1 MDLMRQVFQVDVL
14 ERYAAKG
21 RGVIT
26 CMSAGNDVIV
36 LGTSKGWLIRHD
48 FGAGDSYDIDL
59 SAGRPG
65 EQSIHKVFVDPGGSH
80 CIATIVGSGGAETFY
95 THAKWSKPRVLSKLK
110 GLVVNAVAWNR
121 QQITEASTKEI
132 ILGTDTGQL
141 HEMAVDEKDKR
152 EKYIKLL
159 FELNELPE
167 AFMGLQMETA
177 SLSNGT
183 RYYVMAVTPTRLY
196 SFTGFGS
203 LDILEILFVFETLLL
218 SYLNILT
225 VFASYVDRAVHFM
238 ELPVMV
244 VFFISEL
251 HFFIKQR
258 RAVHFA
264 WLSGAGIY
272 HGGLNFGAQRSYVVK
287 SLLTLSFVNILGSS
301 PNGDENFV
309 ENKALLSYSKLS
321 EGAEAVKPG
330 SMAVSEYHF
339 LLLMGN
345 KVKVVNRISEQIIE
359 ELQFDQTSDSISRGI
374 IGLCSDATAGVFYA
388 YDQNSIFQVS
398 VNDEGRDMWKVYL
411 DMKEYAA
418 ALVNCRDPLQ
428 RDQVYLVQAEA
439 AFATKDFHRA
449 ASFYAKINYI
459 LSFEEIT
466 LKFISVSE
474 QDALR
479 TFLLRKLDNLA
490 KDDKCQIT
498 MISTWAT
505 ELYLDKINRLLLEDD
520 TALENRSS
528 EYQSIMREFRAFLSD
543 CKDVLDEATTM
554 KLLES
559 YGRVEELVFF
569 ASLKEQ
575 HEIVV
580 HHYIQQG
587 EAKKALQMLRKPAVP
602 IDLQVQI
609 KFRIWNI
616 EPLGLYPSLQC
627 TGCRFFLFCFLIVLK
642 SPVIYLH
649 LLPYQLADLSCLSET
664 IILEKTITDGLPTL
678 QYKFAPDLIML
689 DAYET
694 VESWMTTNNLNP
706 RKLIPAMMRYSSEP
720 HAKNETHEVIKY
732 LEFCVHRLHNEDPGV
747 HNLLLSLYAKQ
758 EDDSALLRFLQC
770 KFGKGRENGPE
781 FFYDPK
787 YALRLCLKE
796 KRMRACVHIYG
807 MMSMHEEAVALALQG
822 FNQFL
827 TAGDGRLGDGLRKA
841 SHRTLTESFLRFVW
855 GLGLSDF
862 NHTISNV
869 NLKTLDLVLCGSLF
883 IILLLVKAKAR
894 VDPEL
899 AMAEADKVEDD
910 EDLRKK
916 LWLMVAKHV
925 IEQEKGTKRE
935 NIRKAIAFLKE
946 TDGLLKIEDI
956 LPFFPDFAL
965 IDDFKEAICSSLD
978 DYNKQI
984 EQLKQEMNDATHGAD
999 NIRNDISALAQRYA
1013 VIDRDEDCGV
1023 CRRKILIAGRDYRMA
1038 RGYASVG
1045 PMAPFYVFPCGHAF
1059 HAQCL
1064 IAHVTQCTNETQVS
1078 VVDIVLSYKRLQ
1090 SGWNTVAS
1098 GGLHIS
1104 HTKDAEYILD
1114 LQKQL
1119 TLLGSEARKD
1129 ANGVTTE
1136 DSITSMTPTDKL
1148 RSQLDDAIASEC
1160 PFCGDLMIREISLP
1174 FIAPEE
1180 AHQFASWE
1188 IKPQNLGNHRSLSLP
1203 V

>member
-1 MDLMRQVFQVDVL
+1 MDQMRQVFSVDVL

-48 FGAGDSYDIDL
+48 FGAGESYDIDL
-59 SAGRPG
+59 SLGRPG

-80 CIATIVGSGGAETFY
+80 CIATILGSGGAETFY

-110 GLVVNAVAWNR
+110 GLTVNAVAWNR

-132 ILGTDTGQL
+132 ILGTDNGQL

-152 EKYIKLL
+152 EKYIKFL
-159 FELNELPE
+159 FELTELPE
-167 AFMGLQMETA
+167 AIMGLQMETA

-203 LDILEILFVFETLLL
+203 LD
-218 SYLNILT
+218 S
-225 VFASYVDRAVHFM
+225 VFASYLERAVHFM
-238 ELPVMV
+238 ELPGE
-244 VFFISEL
+244 IPNSEL

-272 HGGLNFGAQRSYVVK
+272 HGGLNFGSQ
-287 SLLTLSFVNILGSS
+287 NSS
-301 PNGDENFV
+301 PNGDQNFV
-309 ENKALLSYSKLS
+309 ENKALLNYAKLS
-321 EGAEAVKPG
+321 EDTEVVKPS
-330 SMAVSEYHF
+330 SMAVSEFHF
-339 LLLMGN
+339 LLLLGN

-359 ELQFDQTSDSISRGI
+359 ELQFDLTSESISKGI
-374 IGLCSDATAGVFYA
+374 IGLCSDATAGIFYA

-418 ALVNCRDPLQ
+418 ALANCREPLQ

-439 AFATKDFHRA
+439 AFSAKDFLRA

-528 EYQSIMREFRAFLSD
+528 EYQSIIKEFRAFLSD

-559 YGRVEELVFF
+559 YGRVEELVYF

-575 HEIVV
+575 YEIVV
-580 HHYIQQG
+580 NHYIQQG
-587 EAKKALQMLRKPAVP
+587 EAKNALEVLRKPAVP
-602 IDLQVQI
+602 ID
-609 KFRIWNI
+609 
-616 EPLGLYPSLQC
+616 
-627 TGCRFFLFCFLIVLK
+627 
-642 SPVIYLH
+642 
-649 LLPYQLADLSCLSET
+649 
-664 IILEKTITDGLPTL
+664 L

-796 KRMRACVHIYG
+796 KRMRACVHIYS
-807 MMSMHEEAVALALQG
+807 MMSMHEEAVALALQ
-822 FNQFL
+822 
-827 TAGDGRLGDGLRKA
+827 
-841 SHRTLTESFLRFVW
+841 
-855 GLGLSDF
+855 
-862 NHTISNV
+862 
-869 NLKTLDLVLCGSLF
+869 
-883 IILLLVKAKAR
+883 

-910 EDLRKK
+910 EELRKK

-925 IEQEKGTKRE
+925 VEQEKGAKRE

-965 IDDFKEAICSSLD
+965 IDDFKEAICSSLE
-978 DYNKQI
+978 DYNRQI
-984 EQLKQEMNDATHGAD
+984 EKLKQEMNDATHGAD
-999 NIRNDISALAQRYA
+999 NIRNDISALTQRYA
-1013 VIDRDEDCGV
+1013 VIERGEDCGI
-1023 CRRKILIAGRDYRMA
+1023 CKRKILTVGGDYRMA
-1038 RGYASVG
+1038 RGYTSVG

-1059 HAQCL
+1059 HAHCL
-1064 IAHVTQCTNETQVS
+1064 IAHVTRSTNETDRKS
-1078 VVDIVLSYKRLQ
+1078 VV
-1090 SGWNTVAS
+1090 
-1098 GGLHIS
+1098 
-1104 HTKDAEYILD
+1104 
-1114 LQKQL
+1114 
-1119 TLLGSEARKD
+1119 
-1129 ANGVTTE
+1129 
-1136 DSITSMTPTDKL
+1136 
-1148 RSQLDDAIASEC
+1148 
-1160 PFCGDLMIREISLP
+1160 
-1174 FIAPEE
+1174 
-1180 AHQFASWE
+1180 
-1188 IKPQNLGNHRSLSLP
+1188 
-1203 V
+1203 

>member
-1 MDLMRQVFQVDVL
+1 MDQGREVFRVDLL
-14 ERYAAKG
+14 ERHATKG

-26 CMSAGNDVIV
+26 CMAAGNDVIV
-36 LGTSKGWLIRHD
+36 IGTSKGWIIRHD
-48 FGAGDSYDIDL
+48 FGVGDSNDIDL

-65 EQSIHKVFVDPGGSH
+65 EQSIHRVFVDPGGSH
-80 CIATIVGSGGAETFY
+80 CVATVVGSGGADTFY
-95 THAKWSKPRVLSKLK
+95 THAKWTKPRVLSRLK

-121 QQITEASTKEI
+121 QQITEASTREV
-132 ILGTDTGQL
+132 ILGTENGQL
-141 HEMAVDEKDKR
+141 YEISVDEKDKR
-152 EKYIKLL
+152 EKYIKPL
-159 FELNELPE
+159 FELAELPE
-167 AFMGLQMETA
+167 AIMGLQMETA
-177 SLSNGT
+177 IVSNGS

-196 SFTGFGS
+196 SFTGIGT
-203 LDILEILFVFETLLL
+203 LE
-218 SYLNILT
+218 T
-225 VFASYVDRAVHFM
+225 VFASYLNRAVHFM
-238 ELPVMV
+238 ELPGE
-244 VFFISEL
+244 IPNSDL

-258 RAVHFA
+258 RAIHFA

-272 HGGLNFGAQRSYVVK
+272 HGSLNFGAQH
-287 SLLTLSFVNILGSS
+287 SS
-301 PNGDENFV
+301 PNGDQNFV
-309 ENKALLSYSKLS
+309 ENKALLDYAKLS
-321 EGAEAVKPG
+321 NGTEVVKPS
-330 SMAVSEYHF
+330 SMAVSEFHF
-339 LLLMGN
+339 LLLIGN

-359 ELQFDQTSDSISRGI
+359 ELQFDQVSDSSSRGI
-374 IGLCSDATAGVFYA
+374 IGLCSDATAGLFYA

-418 ALVNCRDPLQ
+418 ALANSRDPLQ

-439 AFATKDFHRA
+439 AFSSRDFLRA

-466 LKFISVSE
+466 LKFISVNE

-479 TFLLRKLDNLA
+479 TFLLRKLDNLS

-520 TALENRSS
+520 TALVNRNS
-528 EYQSIMREFRAFLSD
+528 EYQSIIKEFRAFLSD
-543 CKDVLDEATTM
+543 CKDVLDEVTTM
-554 KLLES
+554 RLLES
-559 YGRVEELVFF
+559 YGRVEELVYF

-575 HEIVV
+575 HEIVI
-580 HHYIQQG
+580 HYYIQQG
-587 EAKKALQMLRKPAVP
+587 EAKKALEVLRKPAVP
-602 IDLQVQI
+602 IDLQ
-609 KFRIWNI
+609 
-616 EPLGLYPSLQC
+616 
-627 TGCRFFLFCFLIVLK
+627 
-642 SPVIYLH
+642 
-649 LLPYQLADLSCLSET
+649 
-664 IILEKTITDGLPTL
+664 
-678 QYKFAPDLIML
+678 YKFAPDLITL

-694 VESWMTTNNLNP
+694 VEFWMASKNLNP

-732 LEFCVHRLHNEDPGV
+732 LEFCVHNLHNEDPGI

-758 EDDSALLRFLQC
+758 EDDSSLLRFLQC
-770 KFGKGRENGPE
+770 KYGKGQENGPD

-796 KRMRACVHIYG
+796 KRMRACVHIYS
-807 MMSMHEEAVALALQG
+807 MMSMHEEAVALALQ
-822 FNQFL
+822 
-827 TAGDGRLGDGLRKA
+827 
-841 SHRTLTESFLRFVW
+841 
-855 GLGLSDF
+855 
-862 NHTISNV
+862 I
-869 NLKTLDLVLCGSLF
+869 
-883 IILLLVKAKAR
+883 
-894 VDPEL
+894 DPEL

-999 NIRNDISALAQRYA
+999 NIRNDISALAQRYV

-1023 CRRKILIAGRDYRMA
+1023 CRRKILAIGGDYRMA
-1038 RGYASVG
+1038 SGYTAVG
-1045 PMAPFYVFPCGHAF
+1045 SMAPFYVFPCGHAF
-1059 HAQCL
+1059 HSHCL
-1064 IAHVTQCTNETQVS
+1064 IAHVTRCTNESQ
-1078 VVDIVLSYKRLQ
+1078 
-1090 SGWNTVAS
+1090 
-1098 GGLHIS
+1098 
-1104 HTKDAEYILD
+1104 AEYILD

-1119 TLLGSEARKD
+1119 TLLGSEVRRES
-1129 ANGVTTE
+1129 NGGLTNE
-1136 DSITSMTPTDKL
+1136 AITSVSPADKL
-1148 RSQLDDAIASEC
+1148 RSQLDDAVASEC
-1160 PFCGDLMIREISLP
+1160 PFCGELMIREISLP
-1174 FIAPEE
+1174 FIMPEE
-1180 AHQFASWE
+1180 AQQVASWE
-1188 IKPQNLGNHRSLSLP
+1188 IKPQNLGNQRSFSLP

>member
-1 MDLMRQVFQVDVL
+1 MDPGRQVFTVDLL

-26 CMSAGNDVIV
+26 CMAAGNDVIV
-36 LGTSKGWLIRHD
+36 LGTSKGWVIRHD
-48 FGAGDSYDIDL
+48 FGVGDSYDIDL

-65 EQSIHKVFVDPGGSH
+65 EQSIHRVFVDPGGSH
-80 CIATIVGSGGAETFY
+80 CIATVVGNGGADTFY
-95 THAKWSKPRVLSKLK
+95 THAKWSKPRLISKLR

-121 QQITEASTKEI
+121 QQITEA
-132 ILGTDTGQL
+132 L
-141 HEMAVDEKDKR
+141 
-152 EKYIKLL
+152 
-159 FELNELPE
+159 
-167 AFMGLQMETA
+167 
-177 SLSNGT
+177 
-183 RYYVMAVTPTRLY
+183 
-196 SFTGFGS
+196 
-203 LDILEILFVFETLLL
+203 VF
-218 SYLNILT
+218 S
-225 VFASYVDRAVHFM
+225 
-238 ELPVMV
+238 
-244 VFFISEL
+244 SEL
-251 HFFIKQR
+251 HFYIKQR

-272 HGGLNFGAQRSYVVK
+272 HGGLNFGAQY
-287 SLLTLSFVNILGSS
+287 SS

-309 ENKALLSYSKLS
+309 ENKALFEYSKLS
-321 EGAEAVKPG
+321 DGAEPVKPS
-330 SMAVSEYHF
+330 SMAVSEFHF
-339 LLLMGN
+339 LLLVGN

-359 ELQFDQTSDSISRGI
+359 ELQFDQMSESVSRGV
-374 IGLCSDATAGVFYA
+374 IGLCSDATAGLFYA

-411 DMKEYAA
+411 DMKDYAA
-418 ALVNCRDPLQ
+418 ALANCRDALQ

-439 AFATKDFHRA
+439 AFVSKDYLRA
-449 ASFYAKINYI
+449 ASFYAKINFI

-520 TALENRSS
+520 TALDNHNS
-528 EYQSIMREFRAFLSD
+528 EYQSIIREFRAFLSD

-554 KLLES
+554 RLLES

-575 HEIVV
+575 YEIVV

-587 EAKKALQMLRKPAVP
+587 EAKKALEVLQKPSVP
-602 IDLQVQI
+602 LD
-609 KFRIWNI
+609 
-616 EPLGLYPSLQC
+616 
-627 TGCRFFLFCFLIVLK
+627 
-642 SPVIYLH
+642 
-649 LLPYQLADLSCLSET
+649 
-664 IILEKTITDGLPTL
+664 L

-694 VESWMTTNNLNP
+694 VESWMTTNKFNP

-732 LEFCVHRLHNEDPGV
+732 LEYCVHRLHNEDPGV

-770 KFGKGRENGPE
+770 KFGKGRENGPD

-796 KRMRACVHIYG
+796 KRMRACVHIYS
-807 MMSMHEEAVALALQG
+807 MMSMHEEAVALALQ
-822 FNQFL
+822 
-827 TAGDGRLGDGLRKA
+827 
-841 SHRTLTESFLRFVW
+841 
-855 GLGLSDF
+855 
-862 NHTISNV
+862 
-869 NLKTLDLVLCGSLF
+869 
-883 IILLLVKAKAR
+883 

-925 IEQEKGTKRE
+925 IEQEKGAKRD

-965 IDDFKEAICSSLD
+965 IDDFKEAICSSLE

-984 EQLKQEMNDATHGAD
+984 ELLKQEMNDATHGAD

-1013 VIDRDEDCGV
+1013 VIERDEECGV
-1023 CRRKILIAGRDYRMA
+1023 CRRKILTAGREYLMA
-1038 RGYASVG
+1038 RGYTTG
-1045 PMAPFYVFPCGHAF
+1045 LMAPFYVFPCGHAF

-1064 IAHVTQCTNETQVS
+1064 IAHVTRCTNEAQ
-1078 VVDIVLSYKRLQ
+1078 
-1090 SGWNTVAS
+1090 
-1098 GGLHIS
+1098 
-1104 HTKDAEYILD
+1104 AEYILD
-1114 LQKQL
+1114 LQKQI
-1119 TLLGSEARKD
+1119 TLLGGEARRD
-1129 ANGVTTE
+1129 SNGSLTE
-1136 DSITSMTPTDKL
+1136 ESITSMTPLDKL

-1160 PFCGDLMIREISLP
+1160 PFCGELMIREISLP
-1174 FIAPEE
+1174 FILPEE
-1180 AHQFASWE
+1180 AHQITSWE
-1188 IKPQNLGNHRSLSLP
+1188 IKPHNLGNQRTLSLP
-1203 V
+1203 L

>member
-203 LDILEILFVFETLLL
+203 LD
-218 SYLNILT
+218 T
-225 VFASYVDRAVHFM
+225 VFASYLDRAVHFM
-238 ELPVMV
+238 ELPGEILNRQ
-244 VFFISEL
+244 VFSFIEL

-287 SLLTLSFVNILGSS
+287 SLLTFSFVNILGSS

-418 ALVNCRDPLQ
+418 ALANCRDPLQ

-449 ASFYAKINYI
+449 ASFYAKCISLKLMEGVLQINYI

-466 LKFISVSE
+466 LKFISVTE

-528 EYQSIMREFRAFLSD
+528 EYQSIIREFRAFLSD

-602 IDLQVQI
+602 IDL
-609 KFRIWNI
+609 
-616 EPLGLYPSLQC
+616 
-627 TGCRFFLFCFLIVLK
+627 
-642 SPVIYLH
+642 
-649 LLPYQLADLSCLSET
+649 QLADLSCLSET

-807 MMSMHEEAVALALQG
+807 MMSMHEEAVALALQ
-822 FNQFL
+822 
-827 TAGDGRLGDGLRKA
+827 
-841 SHRTLTESFLRFVW
+841 
-855 GLGLSDF
+855 
-862 NHTISNV
+862 
-869 NLKTLDLVLCGSLF
+869 
-883 IILLLVKAKAR
+883 

-1038 RGYASVG
+1038 QGYASVG

-1064 IAHVTQCTNETQVS
+1064 IAHVTQCTNETQ
-1078 VVDIVLSYKRLQ
+1078 
-1090 SGWNTVAS
+1090 
-1098 GGLHIS
+1098 
-1104 HTKDAEYILD
+1104 AEYILD

>member
-1 MDLMRQVFQVDVL
+1 MDQGREVFTVDLL
-14 ERYAAKG
+14 ERYATKG

-26 CMSAGNDVIV
+26 CMAAGNDVIV
-36 LGTSKGWLIRHD
+36 IGTSKGWIIRHD
-48 FGAGDSYDIDL
+48 FGVGDSNDIDL

-65 EQSIHKVFVDPGGSH
+65 EQSIHRVFVDPGGSH
-80 CIATIVGSGGAETFY
+80 CIATVVGSGGADTFY
-95 THAKWSKPRVLSKLK
+95 THAKWTKPRVLSRLK

-121 QQITEASTKEI
+121 QQITEASTREV
-132 ILGTDTGQL
+132 ILGTENGQL
-141 HEMAVDEKDKR
+141 YEIAVDEKDKR
-152 EKYIKLL
+152 EKHIKPL
-159 FELNELPE
+159 FELAELPE
-167 AFMGLQMETA
+167 AIMGLQMETA
-177 SLSNGT
+177 IVSNGS

-196 SFTGFGS
+196 SFTGIGT
-203 LDILEILFVFETLLL
+203 LE
-218 SYLNILT
+218 T
-225 VFASYVDRAVHFM
+225 VFASYLNRAVHFM
-238 ELPVMV
+238 ELPGE
-244 VFFISEL
+244 IPNSDL

-258 RAVHFA
+258 RAIHFA

-272 HGGLNFGAQRSYVVK
+272 HGSLNFGAQH
-287 SLLTLSFVNILGSS
+287 SS
-301 PNGDENFV
+301 PNGDQNFV
-309 ENKALLSYSKLS
+309 ENKALLDYAKLS
-321 EGAEAVKPG
+321 NGTEVVKPS
-330 SMAVSEYHF
+330 SMAVSEFHF
-339 LLLMGN
+339 LLLIGN

-359 ELQFDQTSDSISRGI
+359 ELQFDQVSDSSSRGI
-374 IGLCSDATAGVFYA
+374 IGLCSDATAGLFYA

-398 VNDEGRDMWKVYL
+398 VNDEGRDMWRVYL

-418 ALVNCRDPLQ
+418 ALANSRDPLQ

-439 AFATKDFHRA
+439 AFSSRDFLRA

-466 LKFISVSE
+466 LKFISVNE

-479 TFLLRKLDNLA
+479 TFLLRKLDNLS

-520 TALENRSS
+520 TALVNRNS
-528 EYQSIMREFRAFLSD
+528 EYQSIIKEFRAFLSD
-543 CKDVLDEATTM
+543 CKDVLDEVTTM
-554 KLLES
+554 RLLES
-559 YGRVEELVFF
+559 YGRVEELVYF

-575 HEIVV
+575 HEIVI
-580 HHYIQQG
+580 HYYIQQG
-587 EAKKALQMLRKPAVP
+587 EAKKALEVLRKPAVP
-602 IDLQVQI
+602 IDLQ
-609 KFRIWNI
+609 
-616 EPLGLYPSLQC
+616 
-627 TGCRFFLFCFLIVLK
+627 
-642 SPVIYLH
+642 
-649 LLPYQLADLSCLSET
+649 
-664 IILEKTITDGLPTL
+664 
-678 QYKFAPDLIML
+678 YKFAPDLITL

-694 VESWMTTNNLNP
+694 VEFWMASNNLNP

-732 LEFCVHRLHNEDPGV
+732 LEFCVHNLHSEDPGI

-758 EDDSALLRFLQC
+758 EDDSSLLRFLQC
-770 KFGKGRENGPE
+770 KYGKGQENGPD

-796 KRMRACVHIYG
+796 KRMRACVHIYS
-807 MMSMHEEAVALALQG
+807 MMSMHEEAVALALQ
-822 FNQFL
+822 
-827 TAGDGRLGDGLRKA
+827 
-841 SHRTLTESFLRFVW
+841 
-855 GLGLSDF
+855 
-862 NHTISNV
+862 I
-869 NLKTLDLVLCGSLF
+869 
-883 IILLLVKAKAR
+883 
-894 VDPEL
+894 DPEL

-999 NIRNDISALAQRYA
+999 NIRNDISALAQRYV

-1023 CRRKILIAGRDYRMA
+1023 CKRKILAIGGDYRMA
-1038 RGYASVG
+1038 SGYTAVG
-1045 PMAPFYVFPCGHAF
+1045 SMAPFYVFPCGHAF
-1059 HAQCL
+1059 HSHCL
-1064 IAHVTQCTNETQVS
+1064 IAHVTRCTNESQ
-1078 VVDIVLSYKRLQ
+1078 
-1090 SGWNTVAS
+1090 
-1098 GGLHIS
+1098 
-1104 HTKDAEYILD
+1104 AEYILD

-1119 TLLGSEARKD
+1119 TLLGSEVRRES
-1129 ANGVTTE
+1129 NGGLTNE
-1136 DSITSMTPTDKL
+1136 AITSVSPADKL
-1148 RSQLDDAIASEC
+1148 RSQLDDAVASEC
-1160 PFCGDLMIREISLP
+1160 PFCCELMICEISLP
-1174 FIAPEE
+1174 FIMPEE
-1180 AHQFASWE
+1180 AQQVASWE
-1188 IKPQNLGNHRSLSLP
+1188 IKPQNLGNQRSFSLP

>member
-1 MDLMRQVFQVDVL
+1 MRQVFQVDVL

-203 LDILEILFVFETLLL
+203 LDV
-218 SYLNILT
+218 N
-225 VFASYVDRAVHFM
+225 
-238 ELPVMV
+238 VMV

-272 HGGLNFGAQRSYVVK
+272 HGGLNFGAQR
-287 SLLTLSFVNILGSS
+287 SS

-418 ALVNCRDPLQ
+418 ALANCRDPLQ
-428 RDQVYLVQAEA
+428 RDQVYLVQCISLKLMEGVLQ
-439 AFATKDFHRA
+439 
-449 ASFYAKINYI
+449 INYI

-602 IDLQVQI
+602 IDLQ
-609 KFRIWNI
+609 
-616 EPLGLYPSLQC
+616 
-627 TGCRFFLFCFLIVLK
+627 
-642 SPVIYLH
+642 
-649 LLPYQLADLSCLSET
+649 LADLSCLSET

-758 EDDSALLRFLQC
+758 VEILTVEDDSALLRFLQC

-807 MMSMHEEAVALALQG
+807 MMSMHEEAVALALQ
-822 FNQFL
+822 
-827 TAGDGRLGDGLRKA
+827 
-841 SHRTLTESFLRFVW
+841 
-855 GLGLSDF
+855 
-862 NHTISNV
+862 
-869 NLKTLDLVLCGSLF
+869 
-883 IILLLVKAKAR
+883 

-1023 CRRKILIAGRDYRMA
+1023 CRRKILVAGRDYRMA

>member
-1 MDLMRQVFQVDVL
+1 MDPGRKVFTVDLL

-26 CMSAGNDVIV
+26 CMAAGNDVIV
-36 LGTSKGWLIRHD
+36 LGTSKGWVIRHD
-48 FGAGDSYDIDL
+48 FGVGDSYDIDL

-65 EQSIHKVFVDPGGSH
+65 ENSIHRVFVDPGGSH
-80 CIATIVGSGGAETFY
+80 CIATVVGNGGADTFY
-95 THAKWSKPRVLSKLK
+95 THAKWSKPRVLNKLK

-121 QQITEASTKEI
+121 QQITEASTKEF
-132 ILGTDTGQL
+132 ILGTDNGQL
-141 HEMAVDEKDKR
+141 HEICVDEKDKK
-152 EKYIKLL
+152 EKYIKFL
-159 FELNELPE
+159 FELTELPE

-177 SLSNGT
+177 SVSNGT
-183 RYYVMAVTPTRLY
+183 RYYIMAVTPTRLY

-203 LDILEILFVFETLLL
+203 LD
-218 SYLNILT
+218 T
-225 VFASYVDRAVHFM
+225 VFASYLDRTVHFM
-238 ELPVMV
+238 ELPGE
-244 VFFISEL
+244 IPNSEL

-272 HGGLNFGAQRSYVVK
+272 HGGLNFGAQH
-287 SLLTLSFVNILGSS
+287 SS
-301 PNGDENFV
+301 TDGDENFV
-309 ENKALLSYSKLS
+309 ENKALLDYTKLV
-321 EGAEAVKPG
+321 EGAEAIKPS
-330 SMAVSEYHF
+330 SMAVSEFHF
-339 LLLMGN
+339 LLLIGN

-359 ELQFDQTSDSISRGI
+359 ELQFDQMSESVSRGI
-374 IGLCSDATAGVFYA
+374 IGLCSDATAGLFYA

-398 VNDEGRDMWKVYL
+398 VSDEGRDMWKVYL
-411 DMKEYAA
+411 DMKEYAT
-418 ALVNCRDPLQ
+418 ALANCRDPLQ
-428 RDQVYLVQAEA
+428 KDQVYLMQAEA
-439 AFATKDFHRA
+439 AFASKDFLRA
-449 ASFYAKINYI
+449 ASFYAKINYV

-466 LKFISVSE
+466 LKFISVNE

-520 TALENRSS
+520 SVLENRNS
-528 EYQSIMREFRAFLSD
+528 EYQSIIREFRAFLSD

-559 YGRVEELVFF
+559 YGRVEELVYF

-575 HEIVV
+575 YEIVV

-587 EAKKALQMLRKPAVP
+587 EAKKALEVLQKPTVP
-602 IDLQVQI
+602 ID
-609 KFRIWNI
+609 
-616 EPLGLYPSLQC
+616 
-627 TGCRFFLFCFLIVLK
+627 
-642 SPVIYLH
+642 
-649 LLPYQLADLSCLSET
+649 
-664 IILEKTITDGLPTL
+664 L
-678 QYKFAPDLIML
+678 QYKFAPDLIIL

-694 VESWMTTNNLNP
+694 VESWMTNNNLNP

-732 LEFCVHRLHNEDPGV
+732 LEYCVHRLHNEDPGV

-770 KFGKGRENGPE
+770 KFGKGRENGPD

-796 KRMRACVHIYG
+796 KRMRACVHIYS
-807 MMSMHEEAVALALQG
+807 MMSMHEEAVALALQ
-822 FNQFL
+822 
-827 TAGDGRLGDGLRKA
+827 
-841 SHRTLTESFLRFVW
+841 
-855 GLGLSDF
+855 
-862 NHTISNV
+862 
-869 NLKTLDLVLCGSLF
+869 
-883 IILLLVKAKAR
+883 
-894 VDPEL
+894 VDTEL

-916 LWLMVAKHV
+916 LWLMIAKHV
-925 IEQEKGTKRE
+925 IEQEKGVKRE

-965 IDDFKEAICSSLD
+965 IDDFKEAICSSLE

-984 EQLKQEMNDATHGAD
+984 EQLKEEMNDATHGAD

-1013 VIDRDEDCGV
+1013 VIHQDEDCGV
-1023 CRRKILIAGRDYRMA
+1023 CRRKILTVGGDYRMA
-1038 RGYASVG
+1038 HGYTSVG

-1064 IAHVTQCTNETQVS
+1064 IAHVTRCTNETQ
-1078 VVDIVLSYKRLQ
+1078 
-1090 SGWNTVAS
+1090 
-1098 GGLHIS
+1098 
-1104 HTKDAEYILD
+1104 AEYILD
-1114 LQKQL
+1114 LQKQV
-1119 TLLGSEARKD
+1119 TLLGDGSRKD
-1129 ANGVTTE
+1129 SNG
-1136 DSITSMTPTDKL
+1136 SITEESISSMTPADKL

-1160 PFCGDLMIREISLP
+1160 PFCGELMIHEISLP
-1174 FIAPEE
+1174 FILPEE
-1180 AHQFASWE
+1180 APQVTSWE
-1188 IKPQNLGNHRSLSLP
+1188 IKPHNLANQRTLSLP

>member
-1 MDLMRQVFQVDVL
+1 MDHGRQVFTVDLL

-26 CMSAGNDVIV
+26 CIAAGNDVIV
-36 LGTSKGWLIRHD
+36 IGTSKGWVIRHD
-48 FGAGDSYDIDL
+48 FGVGDSHEIDL

-65 EQSIHKVFVDPGGSH
+65 DQSIHRVFVDPGGSH
-80 CIATIVGSGGAETFY
+80 CIATVVGPGGAETFY
-95 THAKWSKPRVLSKLK
+95 THAKWTKPRVLSKLK

-121 QQITEASTKEI
+121 QQITEVSTKEV
-132 ILGTDTGQL
+132 ILGTENGQL
-141 HEMAVDEKDKR
+141 HELAVDEKDKK
-152 EKYIKLL
+152 EKYIKFL
-159 FELNELPE
+159 FELAELPE

-177 SLSNGT
+177 SIISDT

-203 LDILEILFVFETLLL
+203 LETVFS
-218 SYLNILT
+218 SYLERT
-225 VFASYVDRAVHFM
+225 VHFM
-238 ELPVMV
+238 ELPGD
-244 VFFISEL
+244 IPNSEL
-251 HFFIKQR
+251 HFYIKQR

-272 HGGLNFGAQRSYVVK
+272 HGSLNFGGQH
-287 SLLTLSFVNILGSS
+287 SS
-301 PNGDENFV
+301 SSGNENFI
-309 ENKALLSYSKLS
+309 ENKALLDYSKLS
-321 EGAEAVKPG
+321 EGAEAVKPS
-330 SMAVSEYHF
+330 SMALSEFHF
-339 LLLMGN
+339 LLLLGN
-345 KVKVVNRISEQIIE
+345 KVKVVNRISENIIE
-359 ELQFDQTSDSISRGI
+359 ELQFDQTSDSASKGI
-374 IGLCSDATAGVFYA
+374 IGLCSDATAGLFYA

-398 VNDEGRDMWKVYL
+398 INDEGRDMWKVYL

-418 ALVNCRDPLQ
+418 ALANCRDPFQ

-439 AFATKDFHRA
+439 AFSSRDYFRA

-459 LSFEEIT
+459 LSFEEVT
-466 LKFISVSE
+466 LKFISAGE

-479 TFLLRKLDNLA
+479 TFLLRKLDNLE

-498 MISTWAT
+498 MISTWTT

-520 TALENRSS
+520 SALESGNS
-528 EYQSIMREFRAFLSD
+528 EYQSIIKEFRAFLSD
-543 CKDVLDEATTM
+543 SKDVLDETTTM

-559 YGRVEELVFF
+559 YGRVEELVYF
-569 ASLKEQ
+569 ASLKGQ
-575 HEIVV
+575 YDIVV

-587 EAKKALQMLRKPAVP
+587 EAKRALEVLQKSSVP
-602 IDLQVQI
+602 VD
-609 KFRIWNI
+609 
-616 EPLGLYPSLQC
+616 
-627 TGCRFFLFCFLIVLK
+627 
-642 SPVIYLH
+642 
-649 LLPYQLADLSCLSET
+649 
-664 IILEKTITDGLPTL
+664 L
-678 QYKFAPDLIML
+678 QYKFAPDLIAL

-694 VESWMTTNNLNP
+694 VESWMATKNLNP

-732 LEFCVHRLHNEDPGV
+732 LEYCVHRLHNEDPGV

-758 EDDSALLRFLQC
+758 EDDSALLRFLEC
-770 KFGKGRENGPE
+770 KFGKGPENGPE

-796 KRMRACVHIYG
+796 KRMRACVHIYS
-807 MMSMHEEAVALALQG
+807 MMSMHEEAVALALQ
-822 FNQFL
+822 
-827 TAGDGRLGDGLRKA
+827 
-841 SHRTLTESFLRFVW
+841 
-855 GLGLSDF
+855 
-862 NHTISNV
+862 
-869 NLKTLDLVLCGSLF
+869 
-883 IILLLVKAKAR
+883 

-916 LWLMVAKHV
+916 LWLMIAKHV
-925 IEQEKGTKRE
+925 VQQEKGTKRE

-965 IDDFKEAICSSLD
+965 IDDFKEAICSSLE

-984 EQLKQEMNDATHGAD
+984 EQLKEEMNDATHGAD
-999 NIRNDISALAQRYA
+999 NIRNDISALAQRCT
-1013 VIDRDEDCGV
+1013 VIDRDEECGV
-1023 CRRKILIAGRDYRMA
+1023 CRRKILTTGREFSMG
-1038 RGYASVG
+1038 RGYTSVG
-1045 PMAPFYVFPCGHAF
+1045 QMSPFYVFPCGHAF

-1064 IAHVTQCTNETQVS
+1064 IAHVTRCTVE
-1078 VVDIVLSYKRLQ
+1078 
-1090 SGWNTVAS
+1090 
-1098 GGLHIS
+1098 S
-1104 HTKDAEYILD
+1104 HAEYILD

-1119 TLLGSEARKD
+1119 TMISGEARRES
-1129 ANGVTTE
+1129 NGTLSSE
-1136 DSITSMTPTDKL
+1136 ESIPSMTTVDKL

-1174 FIAPEE
+1174 FILPDEE
-1180 AHQFASWE
+1180 QHVASWE
-1188 IKPQNLGNHRSLSLP
+1188 IKANVATKRSISLS

>member
-225 VFASYVDRAVHFM
+225 VFASYLDRAVHFM

-272 HGGLNFGAQRSYVVK
+272 HGGLNFGAQR
-287 SLLTLSFVNILGSS
+287 SS

-418 ALVNCRDPLQ
+418 ALANCRDPLQ
-428 RDQVYLVQAEA
+428 RDQCISLKLMEGVLQ
-439 AFATKDFHRA
+439 
-449 ASFYAKINYI
+449 INYI

-602 IDLQVQI
+602 IDLQ
-609 KFRIWNI
+609 
-616 EPLGLYPSLQC
+616 
-627 TGCRFFLFCFLIVLK
+627 
-642 SPVIYLH
+642 
-649 LLPYQLADLSCLSET
+649 LADLSCLSET

-747 HNLLLSLYAKQ
+747 HNLLLSLYN
-758 EDDSALLRFLQC
+758 DDILWPVPLLLFC
-770 KFGKGRENGPE
+770 GRENGPE

-807 MMSMHEEAVALALQG
+807 MMSMHEEAVALALQ
-822 FNQFL
+822 
-827 TAGDGRLGDGLRKA
+827 
-841 SHRTLTESFLRFVW
+841 
-855 GLGLSDF
+855 
-862 NHTISNV
+862 
-869 NLKTLDLVLCGSLF
+869 
-883 IILLLVKAKAR
+883 

-1023 CRRKILIAGRDYRMA
+1023 CRRKILVAGRDYRMA

-1064 IAHVTQCTNETQVS
+1064 IAHVTQCTNETQ
-1078 VVDIVLSYKRLQ
+1078 
-1090 SGWNTVAS
+1090 
-1098 GGLHIS
+1098 
-1104 HTKDAEYILD
+1104 AEYILD

>member
-203 LDILEILFVFETLLL
+203 LD
-218 SYLNILT
+218 T
-225 VFASYVDRAVHFM
+225 VFASYLDRAVHFM
-238 ELPVMV
+238 ELPGE
-244 VFFISEL
+244 ILNSEL

-272 HGGLNFGAQRSYVVK
+272 HGGLNFGAQR
-287 SLLTLSFVNILGSS
+287 SS

-418 ALVNCRDPLQ
+418 ALANCRDPLQ

-466 LKFISVSE
+466 LKFISVTE

-602 IDLQVQI
+602 ID
-609 KFRIWNI
+609 
-616 EPLGLYPSLQC
+616 
-627 TGCRFFLFCFLIVLK
+627 
-642 SPVIYLH
+642 
-649 LLPYQLADLSCLSET
+649 
-664 IILEKTITDGLPTL
+664 L

-807 MMSMHEEAVALALQG
+807 MMSMHEEAVALALQ
-822 FNQFL
+822 
-827 TAGDGRLGDGLRKA
+827 
-841 SHRTLTESFLRFVW
+841 
-855 GLGLSDF
+855 
-862 NHTISNV
+862 
-869 NLKTLDLVLCGSLF
+869 
-883 IILLLVKAKAR
+883 

-1023 CRRKILIAGRDYRMA
+1023 CRRKILVAGRDYRMA

-1064 IAHVTQCTNETQVS
+1064 IAHVTQCTNETQ
-1078 VVDIVLSYKRLQ
+1078 
-1090 SGWNTVAS
+1090 
-1098 GGLHIS
+1098 
-1104 HTKDAEYILD
+1104 AEYILD

>member
-1 MDLMRQVFQVDVL
+1 MDSGRQVFTVDLL

-26 CMSAGNDVIV
+26 CMAAGNDVIL
-36 LGTSKGWLIRHD
+36 LGTSKGWIIRHD
-48 FGAGDSYDIDL
+48 FGLGDSYAIDIDL

-65 EQSIHKVFVDPGGSH
+65 EQSIHRVFVDPGGSH
-80 CIATIVGSGGAETFY
+80 CIATVVGSGGADTFY
-95 THAKWSKPRVLSKLK
+95 THAKWTKPRILTKLK
-110 GLVVNAVAWNR
+110 GLVVNSVAWNR
-121 QQITEASTKEI
+121 QQITEASTKEV
-132 ILGTDTGQL
+132 ILGTDNGQL
-141 HEMAVDEKDKR
+141 HEMAVDEKDKK
-152 EKYIKLL
+152 EKYVKFL
-159 FELNELPE
+159 FELLELPE
-167 AFMGLQMETA
+167 AFMSLQMETGTI
-177 SLSNGT
+177 LNGT
-183 RYYVMAVTPTRLY
+183 RYYIMAVTPTRLY
-196 SFTGFGS
+196 SFTGIGS
-203 LDILEILFVFETLLL
+203 LE
-218 SYLNILT
+218 T
-225 VFASYVDRAVHFM
+225 VFASYLDHVVHFM
-238 ELPVMV
+238 ELPGEIPNRQV
-244 VFFISEL
+244 EL
-251 HFFIKQR
+251 HFYIKQR

-272 HGGLNFGAQRSYVVK
+272 HGGLNFGAQH
-287 SLLTLSFVNILGSS
+287 SS

-309 ENKALLSYSKLS
+309 ENKALLNYSSLS
-321 EGAEAVKPG
+321 EGAELVKPS
-330 SMAVSEYHF
+330 SMTVSEFHF
-339 LLLMGN
+339 LLLIGN

-359 ELQFDQTSDSISRGI
+359 ELQFDQTPESVSRGV
-374 IGLCSDATAGVFYA
+374 IGLCSDATAGLFYA
-388 YDQNSIFQVS
+388 YDQNSVFQVS

-418 ALVNCRDPLQ
+418 ALANCRDPLQ

-439 AFATKDFHRA
+439 AFASKDYLRA

-466 LKFISVSE
+466 LKFITVNE

-479 TFLLRKLDNLA
+479 TFLLRKLDSLA

-520 TALENRSS
+520 TALDNRNS
-528 EYQSIMREFRAFLSD
+528 EYHSIMKEFRAFLSD

-554 KLLES
+554 RLLES

-569 ASLKEQ
+569 ASLKEL

-587 EAKKALQMLRKPAVP
+587 EAKKALEVLQKPSVP
-602 IDLQVQI
+602 ID
-609 KFRIWNI
+609 
-616 EPLGLYPSLQC
+616 
-627 TGCRFFLFCFLIVLK
+627 
-642 SPVIYLH
+642 
-649 LLPYQLADLSCLSET
+649 
-664 IILEKTITDGLPTL
+664 L

-689 DAYET
+689 DAYEA
-694 VESWMTTNNLNP
+694 VESWMATNNLNP

-720 HAKNETHEVIKY
+720 HARNETHEVIKY
-732 LEFCVHRLHNEDPGV
+732 LEYCVHRLHNEDPGV

-758 EDDSALLRFLQC
+758 EDDSALLRFLQF

-796 KRMRACVHIYG
+796 KRMRACVHIYS
-807 MMSMHEEAVALALQG
+807 MMSMHEEAVALALQ
-822 FNQFL
+822 
-827 TAGDGRLGDGLRKA
+827 
-841 SHRTLTESFLRFVW
+841 
-855 GLGLSDF
+855 
-862 NHTISNV
+862 
-869 NLKTLDLVLCGSLF
+869 
-883 IILLLVKAKAR
+883 

-925 IEQEKGTKRE
+925 IEQEKGAKRE

-965 IDDFKEAICSSLD
+965 IDDFKEAICSSLE
-978 DYNKQI
+978 DYNNQI
-984 EQLKQEMNDATHGAD
+984 ELLKQEMNDATHGAD

-1013 VIDRDEDCGV
+1013 VIDRDEECGV
-1023 CRRKILIAGRDYRMA
+1023 CQRKILTVRREYQLA
-1038 RGYASVG
+1038 RGYTSVG
-1045 PMAPFYVFPCGHAF
+1045 QMAPFYVFPCGHAF
-1059 HAQCL
+1059 HAECL
-1064 IAHVTQCTNETQVS
+1064 IAHVTRSTNESQ
-1078 VVDIVLSYKRLQ
+1078 
-1090 SGWNTVAS
+1090 
-1098 GGLHIS
+1098 
-1104 HTKDAEYILD
+1104 AEYILD

-1119 TLLGSEARKD
+1119 TLLDGEARKD
-1129 ANGVTTE
+1129 TNGSLTE
-1136 DSITSMTPTDKL
+1136 ETITSMAPVDKL
-1148 RSQLDDAIASEC
+1148 RSQLDDAVASEC

-1174 FIAPEE
+1174 FILPEE
-1180 AHQFASWE
+1180 QQQNNSWE
-1188 IKPQNLGNHRSLSLP
+1188 INSRNLGNQRSLSLSL
-1203 V
+1203 

>member
-1 MDLMRQVFQVDVL
+1 MDQARQVFSVDLL
-14 ERYAAKG
+14 ERFAAKG
-21 RGVIT
+21 RGLIT
-26 CMSAGNDVIV
+26 CMAAGNDVIV
-36 LGTSKGWLIRHD
+36 LGTSKGWVIRHD
-48 FGAGDSYDIDL
+48 FGVGDSHEFDL
-59 SAGRPG
+59 TVGRPG
-65 EQSIHKVFVDPGGSH
+65 EQSIHRVFVDPGGSH
-80 CIATIVGSGGAETFY
+80 CIASVTGSGGSDTFY
-95 THAKWSKPRVLSKLK
+95 IHAKWSKPRILSKLK

-121 QQITEASTKEI
+121 QQITEASTKEV
-132 ILGTDTGQL
+132 ILGMDNGQL
-141 HEMAVDEKDKR
+141 HEIAVDEKDKR
-152 EKYIKLL
+152 EKYIKFL
-159 FELNELPE
+159 FELSELPE
-167 AFMGLQMETA
+167 AFTGLQMETA
-177 SLSNGT
+177 SVSTGT
-183 RYYVMAVTPTRLY
+183 RYYLMAVTPTRLY
-196 SFTGFGS
+196 SFTGIGS
-203 LDILEILFVFETLLL
+203 LEA
-218 SYLNILT
+218 
-225 VFASYVDRAVHFM
+225 VFAKYLDRAVHFM
-238 ELPVMV
+238 ELPGE
-244 VFFISEL
+244 IPNSEL

-272 HGGLNFGAQRSYVVK
+272 HGGLNFGA
-287 SLLTLSFVNILGSS
+287 THSFAD
-301 PNGDENFV
+301 GDENFV
-309 ENKALLSYSKLS
+309 ENKALLDYSRLC
-321 EGAEAVKPG
+321 EGPEALKP
-330 SMAVSEYHF
+330 SSFAVSEFHF
-339 LLLMGN
+339 LLLIAN

-359 ELQFDQTSDSISRGI
+359 ELQFDQTSESLSRGI
-374 IGLCSDATAGVFYA
+374 IGLCSDATAGLFYA

-411 DMKEYAA
+411 DIKDYAA
-418 ALVNCRDPLQ
+418 ALVNCRDQLQ

-439 AFATKDFHRA
+439 AFASREFLRA
-449 ASFYAKINYI
+449 ASFFAKINCV

-466 LKFISVSE
+466 LKFIGVGE

-479 TFLLRKLDNLA
+479 TFLLRKLDNLT
-490 KDDKCQIT
+490 KDDKCPIT
-498 MISTWAT
+498 MISTWTT

-520 TALENRSS
+520 MALENRNS
-528 EYQSIMREFRAFLSD
+528 ECYTIIKEFRAFLSD

-559 YGRVEELVFF
+559 YGRVEELVYF

-575 HEIVV
+575 YEIVV

-587 EAKKALQMLRKPAVP
+587 EAKKALEVLQKPAVP
-602 IDLQVQI
+602 ID
-609 KFRIWNI
+609 
-616 EPLGLYPSLQC
+616 
-627 TGCRFFLFCFLIVLK
+627 
-642 SPVIYLH
+642 
-649 LLPYQLADLSCLSET
+649 
-664 IILEKTITDGLPTL
+664 L

-694 VESWMTTNNLNP
+694 VESWMTRKDLNP
-706 RKLIPAMMRYSSEP
+706 RKLIPAMMRYSNEP

-796 KRMRACVHIYG
+796 KRMRACIHIYS
-807 MMSMHEEAVALALQG
+807 MMSMHEEAVALALQ
-822 FNQFL
+822 
-827 TAGDGRLGDGLRKA
+827 
-841 SHRTLTESFLRFVW
+841 
-855 GLGLSDF
+855 
-862 NHTISNV
+862 
-869 NLKTLDLVLCGSLF
+869 
-883 IILLLVKAKAR
+883 

-925 IEQEKGTKRE
+925 VEQEKGAKRE
-935 NIRKAIAFLKE
+935 NIRRAIAFLKE

-965 IDDFKEAICSSLD
+965 IDDFKEAICSSLE

-1013 VIDRDEDCGV
+1013 VIERDEECGV
-1023 CRRKILIAGRDYRMA
+1023 CRRKILTVSGEYRMT
-1038 RGYASVG
+1038 RGYTSTG

-1059 HAQCL
+1059 HAECL
-1064 IAHVTQCTNETQVS
+1064 IAHVTRCTNEAQ
-1078 VVDIVLSYKRLQ
+1078 
-1090 SGWNTVAS
+1090 
-1098 GGLHIS
+1098 
-1104 HTKDAEYILD
+1104 AEYILD

-1119 TLLGSEARKD
+1119 TLLGSETRRD
-1129 ANGVTTE
+1129 QNGGINE
-1136 DSITSMTPTDKL
+1136 ESITSVTPAEKL

-1174 FIAPEE
+1174 FILPEE
-1180 AHQFASWE
+1180 AQQVTSWE
-1188 IKPQNLGNHRSLSLP
+1188 IKPSLANQRSLSLP